1 MKTAISQ
8 VTNRE
13 NLLFVAEL
21 LNRSGI
27 NWCVFF
33 GTLLGLVR
41 DGDVIK
47 GDDDIDIYVPLE
59 ERSALIEALH
69 REGFEW
75 RQDPPNHSEYFMQ
88 IKREVD
94 GEVGLI
100 DFYFPDGAVLPG
112 FLVDRWNF
120 SASTASPKKFM
131 HVPEGLVLPFQT
143 CRLFDS
149 NIRFPAQPIEAVEWL
164 YGETWRTPISKESK
178 YRMTMVHNTPVMQMR
193 LPRAVERFIP
203 RVFRPYL
210 ERLVTK
216 LTTVG
221 DVRR

>member
-69 REGFEW
+69 REGFEL
-75 RQDPPNHSEYFMQ
+75 RQDPPNHSEYFLQ

-94 GEVGLI
+94 GEVGV
-100 DFYFPDGAVLPG
+100 GA
-112 FLVDRWNF
+112 W
-120 SASTASPKKFM
+120 
-131 HVPEGLVLPFQT
+131 
-143 CRLFDS
+143 
-149 NIRFPAQPIEAVEWL
+149 
-164 YGETWRTPISKESK
+164 
-178 YRMTMVHNTPVMQMR
+178 
-193 LPRAVERFIP
+193 
-203 RVFRPYL
+203 
-210 ERLVTK
+210 
-216 LTTVG
+216 
-221 DVRR
+221 